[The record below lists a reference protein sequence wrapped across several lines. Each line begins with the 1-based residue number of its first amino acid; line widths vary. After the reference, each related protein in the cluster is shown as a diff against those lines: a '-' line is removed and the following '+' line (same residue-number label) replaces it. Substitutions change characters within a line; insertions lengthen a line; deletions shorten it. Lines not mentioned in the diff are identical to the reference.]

1 MDVREG
7 VRNGVIRANNRMTGV
22 FVRVVIYP
30 LRGSKLRII
39 IDPAKT

>member
-22 FVRVVIYP
+22 FVRVVV
-30 LRGSKLRII
+30 LASTCK
-39 IDPAKT
+39 